1 MDLCLYL
8 KYNRNIGEPEKET
21 NAVIDD
27 KAVDRNSTD
36 CASLRLK
43 TGDTSLPQKDGSD
56 ASSIHKSKEKHEP
69 YLNKG
74 FMGPLDDPIM
84 PNYDHQNIIN
94 SNIDIN
100 LMSET
105 FGNEFKVS
113 HLKLFI

>member
-21 NAVIDD
+21 NAVIND

-36 CASLRLK
+36 CASSRLK
-43 TGDTSLPQKDGSD
+43 TGDTSLPQKEGSD